1 MMSEHVVSGGHIKRR
16 RVDTG
21 VKRSASAGLSSFLHS
36 KTTFARALSIARNV
50 AQPPVCNG
58 EGGANPRR
66 PHADCDEAPFPAG
79 GNLGAEEP
87 AFFVEQAKELS
98 RYAAVS
104 QRERAAS
111 SFGGG
116 GGARSHGD
124 GRPTLEHFL
133 DEHLKAK
140 RARVE
145 TIVREMSA
153 LPAPS
158 DKVACEQ
165 DAACQPQ
172 GSVGHGGRG
181 SKRKQRLPRQQ
192 RQLLRTGRHHERR
205 HLRHQLR
212 EMQWQLQELQE
223 KFVKIFESSDSEVA
237 EVSDDG
243 TRSASG
249 SPDGREA
256 RDVAD
261 SLASS
266 DDSSSPPI
274 EGPDAEPK
282 TNRPSRVDEANE
294 RPPAGGP
301 HKEETQLAEKLKQE
315 LSTTMSRVVDT
326 VVKIFS
332 PKTQKPSS
340 APSTP
345 EMREPV
351 PAVSTRKEKTTASQQ
366 PPQGPE
372 NAPAVGPLEC
382 FLGLPVAE
390 QLEALPLVVQKL
402 PREPPPQSS
411 AQLPQQ
417 SYHIPPPPTGLEPV
431 SFCGQGYSPC
441 LPHPLMAFPLQLTHH
456 MSPRARDG
464 LPPELR
470 SIEQDLASVGR
481 AKPSRHVGPLRYHM
495 PCSPDISRTPSKG
508 LLFPLVKSEGYSLQ
522 EYQDMC
528 HYQEATGQEGLTPG
542 HLKKAKLMFYYS
554 RYPSSTMLKIYFPDV
569 KFNRCITSQLIKWF
583 SNFREFYYI
592 QMEKFARTALADG
605 VTSAEELTVT
615 RDSEL
620 FRALNVHYNKAN
632 DFQVPGR
639 FLEVAELTLR
649 EFFCAVA
656 AAKDVDPSWK
666 KAIYK
671 VICKLD
677 SEVPESFRS
686 PSCLWEITHL

>member
-1 MMSEHVVSGGHIKRR
+1 MSEHVVSSGHIKRR

-36 KTTFARALSIARNV
+36 KTTLARALSVARNV
-50 AQPPVCNG
+50 AQPPACNG
-58 EGGANPRR
+58 EGGANSRR

-79 GNLGAEEP
+79 GNWRAEEP
-87 AFFVEQAKELS
+87 AFFVEQAKEFS
-98 RYAAVS
+98 RYAAAS
-104 QRERAAS
+104 QRVAGA
-111 SFGGG
+111 F

-158 DKVACEQ
+158 DEVACEQ
-165 DAACQPQ
+165 DAACPPQ
-172 GSVGHGGRG
+172 GSLGHGGRG

-192 RQLLRTGRHHERR
+192 QQQQQLLRTGRHRERR

-243 TRSASG
+243 AQSAS
-249 SPDGREA
+249 
-256 RDVAD
+256 DVAD

-266 DDSSSPPI
+266 DDSSSPPV
-274 EGPDAEPK
+274 EGPDTEPK

-301 HKEETQLAEKLKQE
+301 HKKEAQLAEKLKQE
-315 LSTTMSRVVDT
+315 LSTTMSQVVDT

-340 APSTP
+340 SPSTP

-351 PAVSTRKEKTTASQQ
+351 PAVSARKEKTTASQQ
-366 PPQGPE
+366 PLQGPE

-402 PREPPPQSS
+402 PREQPPQSS
-411 AQLPQQ
+411 AQLPHQ
-417 SYHIPPPPTGLEPV
+417 SYHIPPPPPPPTGLDPV

-456 MSPRARDG
+456 MGPRARDG

-470 SIEQDLASVGR
+470 SIEQDLASASR
-481 AKPSRHVGPLRYHM
+481 TKPSRHPGPLRYHM

-528 HYQEATGQEGLTPG
+528 HYQEAT
-542 HLKKAKLMFYYS
+542 
-554 RYPSSTMLKIYFPDV
+554 I
-569 KFNRCITSQLIKWF
+569 
-583 SNFREFYYI
+583 
-592 QMEKFARTALADG
+592 
-605 VTSAEELTVT
+605 
-615 RDSEL
+615 
-620 FRALNVHYNKAN
+620 
-632 DFQVPGR
+632 
-639 FLEVAELTLR
+639 
-649 EFFCAVA
+649 
-656 AAKDVDPSWK
+656 
-666 KAIYK
+666 
-671 VICKLD
+671 
-677 SEVPESFRS
+677 SF
-686 PSCLWEITHL
+686 